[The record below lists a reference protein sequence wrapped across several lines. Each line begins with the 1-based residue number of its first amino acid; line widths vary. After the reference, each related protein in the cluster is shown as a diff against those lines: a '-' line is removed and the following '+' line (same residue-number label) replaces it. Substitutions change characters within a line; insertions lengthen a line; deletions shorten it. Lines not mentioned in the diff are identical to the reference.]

1 MIGCMGLSTS
11 RGSPPSA
18 RGDFLLIS
26 CQGGAEAEIKA
37 RLPQVL
43 PGVALGAWRR
53 GAVTFRLPPGADPA
67 DEFAPDIVFAR
78 STIRSFGQV
87 TAADDAERI
96 ALAVARAGDAGW
108 ENVHVWKR
116 DERVAVDTAAVRDRL
131 LAACGLPAAVEA
143 TAQPG
148 QLVLD
153 CVIDTAD
160 RCWVGW
166 HRATTPPGIWPGG
179 LYPGSLSAD
188 KVSRAWLKLDEAIAT
203 FGVDLR
209 PGERACEIGASPGG
223 SCQRLLEAGIRVV
236 GIDPAAIDPRVA
248 THERFEH
255 WRMRSRDVK
264 LRGYRG
270 FDWILSDMNIDPTST
285 LEALERILT
294 APGVRPRGIVATFK
308 LPDWSRAG
316 ELAGWLDRLRGLGF
330 APRARQLSTG
340 GREVCVVALRA
351 RARRTGGPAALAGK
365 PGGDRR
371 RQRNSR
377 DTSKPRPSA
386 RA

>member
-26 CQGGAEAEIKA
+26 CQVGAEAEIKA

-131 LAACGLPAAVEA
+131 LTACGLPAAVEA

-188 KVSRAWLKLDEAIAT
+188 KVSRAY
-203 FGVDLR
+203 
-209 PGERACEIGASPGG
+209 
-223 SCQRLLEAGIRVV
+223 
-236 GIDPAAIDPRVA
+236 PAAIDPRVA

-285 LEALERILT
+285 LEALERIVT

-351 RARRTGGPAALAGK
+351 RARRTGGSAALARK